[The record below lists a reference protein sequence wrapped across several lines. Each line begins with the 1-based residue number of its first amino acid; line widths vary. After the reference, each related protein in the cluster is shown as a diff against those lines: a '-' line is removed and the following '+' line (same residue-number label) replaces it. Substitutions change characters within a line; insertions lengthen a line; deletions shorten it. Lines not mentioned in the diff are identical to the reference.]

1 MGYKEMAMDGG
12 YTGDEADAVAQQLEE
27 HDRADYEQE
36 QWLQHQ
42 FEQACIDRHA
52 RLISNDW
59 QQLQDDISSWSSIQ
73 FPHQNPH
80 SKITHLRSELTE
92 LDEDPTDIMEY
103 ADCFMLL
110 IDTAR
115 LAGYDMGEIY
125 QALRDK
131 LEINKNREWG
141 EPDEHGVSYHI
152 KEDDK

>member
-1 MGYKEMAMDGG
+1 MGYKEMAMDAG

-27 HDRADYEQE
+27 EEQRAEEDHWLEMQLEDQAQE
-36 QWLQHQ
+36 N
-42 FEQACIDRHA
+42 FS
-52 RLISNDW
+52 RLMREDW
-59 QQLQDDISSWSSIQ
+59 QELQNDIANWSTYQ

-80 SKITHLRSELTE
+80 SKITHLRSELVE
-92 LDEDPTDIMEY
+92 LDEDPTDVMEY

-115 LAGYDMGEIY
+115 LVGYDMSDIY
-125 QALRDK
+125 KALREK

-152 KEDDK
+152 KDNDE